1 MKPIEAGARLGRY
14 ELLEAVPG
22 GRLSEVFRAKDT
34 TIDRLV
40 AIKLLG
46 EAFAADDAWLRRF
59 EQEARAAGRLDHPN
73 ILSIYDVGV
82 HEGRPYLISE
92 WLEGENLRTWI
103 SSGGFPLR
111 RAVAVA
117 LDVARGLAAAHAK
130 GVIHRDLKPENLF
143 LTSQGTVKL
152 LDFGLARIVP
162 VRIQG
167 ADESDAPTLV
177 TATEPGIVM
186 GTVGYMSPEQVRG
199 NVVDARSDIFSFGS
213 VLYEMATGR
222 RAFRADSPIETMIAI
237 LRENPPPMSSG
248 DPALERVV
256 LRCLAKRPQER
267 FQSAHDLA
275 YALEEVL
282 AAAEESGLNSRT
294 ARRAAPPRPAS
305 SMDLPADSGENLEGA
320 GFFLVVAGREIPLPP
335 GPVILGRGRDATI
348 RLRDKSVSRHHAR
361 LVVGSDGAMLENLES
376 KNGTF
381 LQGRRV
387 QSPTALRDGDEIR
400 VGSVSLVLR
409 TGRPT
414 ATTETQS
421 RS

>member
-1 MKPIEAGARLGRY
+1 
-14 ELLEAVPG
+14 
-22 GRLSEVFRAKDT
+22 
-34 TIDRLV
+34 
-40 AIKLLG
+40 
-46 EAFAADDAWLRRF
+46 
-59 EQEARAAGRLDHPN
+59 LDHPN
-73 ILSIYDVGV
+73 VLSIYDVGV

-92 WLEGENLRTWI
+92 WLEGENLRAWI
-103 SSGGFPLR
+103 SRGGFSLR
-111 RAVAVA
+111 RAVAAA

-143 LTSQGTVKL
+143 LTAKGTVKL

-162 VRIQG
+162 VRMQA
-167 ADESDAPTLV
+167 ADANETPTLV
-177 TATEPGIVM
+177 TVTEPGMVM

-199 NVVDARSDIFSFGS
+199 RVVDARSDIFSFGS

-222 RAFRADSPIETMIAI
+222 RAFRGESQIETMIAI
-237 LRENPPPMSSG
+237 LREDPAAMSTG

-256 LRCLAKRPQER
+256 RRCLAKRPQDR
-267 FQSAHDLA
+267 FQSADDLVG
-275 YALEEVL
+275 ALEEVL
-282 AAAEESGLNSRT
+282 ASSEDSGLGSR
-294 ARRAAPPRPAS
+294 AGRHAVPPRAES
-305 SMDLPADSGENLEGA
+305 IDLPVDTGENLEGA

-361 LVVGSDGAMLENLES
+361 LVVGGDGAMIENLQS

-387 QSPTALRDGDEIR
+387 QSPTAVRDGDEIR

-409 TGRPT
+409 AGRPT

>member
-1 MKPIEAGARLGRY
+1 M
-14 ELLEAVPG
+14 
-22 GRLSEVFRAKDT
+22 FRAKDT

-46 EAFAADDAWLRRF
+46 EAFAADAAWLRRF

-73 ILSIYDVGV
+73 VLSIYDVGV

-92 WLEGENLRTWI
+92 WLEGENLRAWI
-103 SSGGFPLR
+103 SSGGFSIR
-111 RAVAVA
+111 RAVELA
-117 LDVARGLAAAHAK
+117 LEVARGLAAAHAK

-162 VRIQG
+162 VRIEG
-167 ADESDAPTLV
+167 ADETETPTLV
-177 TATEPGIVM
+177 TVTEPGVVM

-199 NVVDARSDIFSFGS
+199 RLVDARSDIFSFGS

-222 RAFRADSPIETMIAI
+222 RAFRAESPVETMIAI
-237 LRENPPPMSSG
+237 LREDPPPMSSG
-248 DPALERVV
+248 DRALERVV
-256 LRCLAKRPQER
+256 RRCLAKRPQER

-275 YALEEVL
+275 YALEDVL
-282 AAAEESGLNSRT
+282 ASSDDSGLNSQT
-294 ARRAAPPRPAS
+294 ARRAVPPRPAS

-320 GFFLVVAGREIPLPP
+320 GFFLVVAGREIPLPQ

-361 LVVGSDGAMLENLES
+361 LVVGSDAAMLENLES